1 MHNVFSRLKPF
12 IPLLILISLVL
23 VLRVPN
29 LYEPY
34 WHKDEG
40 MYLTIGQ
47 ALNRGAIL
55 YQDIIDHKTP
65 LIYFIAAINPSLTF
79 IKSLL
84 ILSSLI
90 SVTVFYLLA
99 QKITPIKGFPFI
111 LTLTFALA
119 TTLPRFEGHI
129 FNGEMVMLPF
139 ILLGHL
145 LFWRNFPTATL
156 NTKKLSQHFRLMKP
170 KHPLAIGL
178 LFGLAFLTKVPS
190 GFELATVILFI
201 LSLIYSPGLQL
212 EQLIRYLGLVL
223 VGFLIPIIASL
234 MYFGFRQALSAY
246 IINGLLY
253 NFFYI
258 SSWQQSATTLV
269 SQILTTI
276 PARLLLLTF
285 YLMIIIRFTKTHT
298 SLRYLLIWLGCTLTA
313 ATLSLRPYPH
323 YFIQVMPSLILIL
336 GTIPLVPHLQ
346 KVLALLSIL
355 TVVAIV
361 SSLNLHP
368 YKTKSY
374 YQSFSAFISQKIS
387 FYDYTNRFDAETG
400 TLYQVSYWLKTH
412 SLNTDTIYIHGD
424 LPNLYAL
431 SRRKPA
437 SPYTADYHVNSFD
450 AYDQVAQ
457 ILRTKA
463 PKYIIDLRNERN
475 SFPQLYQLLD
485 THYITATTINH
496 VRIYRYLHPTTND

>member
-1 MHNVFSRLKPF
+1 MQNALSRLRPYL
-12 IPLLILISLVL
+12 PLLSLMTLVL

-47 ALNRGAIL
+47 ALNRGSLL

-79 IKSLL
+79 VKSLL
-84 ILSSLI
+84 ILSSLA
-90 SVTVFYLLA
+90 STFFFYLLA

-129 FNGEMVMLPF
+129 FNGEMVMMPF
-139 ILLGHL
+139 ILLAHL
-145 LFWRNFPTATL
+145 LFWRNFPTAPL
-156 NTKKLSQHFRLMKP
+156 NTKKVNQHFRLMKP
-170 KHPLAIGL
+170 ILPLAIGV

-190 GFELATVILFI
+190 GFELATVVVFI
-201 LSLIYSPGLQL
+201 LSLIHSPSTHLRPIL
-212 EQLIRYLGLVL
+212 LYLGVMLS
-223 VGFLIPIIASL
+223 GFLTPIIISL
-234 MYFGFRQALSAY
+234 LYFGFYQALEAY

-258 SSWQQSATTLV
+258 SSWQQPAATLV
-269 SQILTTI
+269 SQILTPI
-276 PARLLLLTF
+276 PGRLLLLSF
-285 YLMIIIRFTKTHT
+285 YLLIVIHFTKTHT

-323 YFIQVMPSLILIL
+323 YFIQLMPSLILVI

-346 KVLALLSIL
+346 KALCLASIL
-355 TVVAIV
+355 IVMAIV
-361 SSLNLHP
+361 SSLNLNP
-368 YKTKSY
+368 YKTRSY
-374 YQSFSAFISQKIS
+374 YQSFYAFISQQLS
-387 FYDYTNRFDAETG
+387 FDDYANRFDAETS

-412 SLNTDTIYIHGD
+412 SLETDTIYIHGD

-431 SRRKPA
+431 SRRPPA
-437 SPYTADYHVNSFD
+437 THFTADYHVNSFD
-450 AYDQVAQ
+450 AYDQVAK
-457 ILRTKA
+457 ILLEKA
-463 PKYIIDLRNERN
+463 PKYIIDLRNDRD

-485 THYITATTINH
+485 THYITAATINN
-496 VRIYRYLHPTTND
+496 VRIYRYLHPTAND